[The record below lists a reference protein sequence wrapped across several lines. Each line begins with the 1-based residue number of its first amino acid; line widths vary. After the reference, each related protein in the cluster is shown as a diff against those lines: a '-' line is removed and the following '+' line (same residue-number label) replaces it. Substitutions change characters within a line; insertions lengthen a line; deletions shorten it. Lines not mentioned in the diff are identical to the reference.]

1 MSDDPPIGWHGY
13 RTDRPYQICT
23 YCVMDTADPA
33 IEFDASGRCQ
43 YCRHVDENVRG
54 KTWFPDGGAEDK
66 LNAMIEGVRAKGRG
80 KPYDLMI
87 GLSGGADSS
96 YLLYLTVTK
105 WNLRPLVVHVDTGWN
120 SEIAVGNIERL
131 VTTLGVDLHTEVCDW
146 ETMQDLQRAFIIAG
160 VYQQDIPQDNA
171 ILALQYK
178 VARQYGIK
186 TMFAGWNP
194 SNEAVPGPIDVSGH
208 LLFDARYIRE
218 IHKAHGRKPLDKY
231 QLVTPFDYYVYI
243 PFIYRLRTHYPLRF
257 MRFDTAKVREEL
269 GREVGW
275 RSYGAKHHESRWTR
289 FYQTYY
295 LNKYYGLDKRRMH
308 LSSEIVSGNITRDHA
323 LAVLATPPYDPK
335 TAALD
340 EDFVMKKLDM
350 GENEYRAALA
360 GTPRD
365 MDAYPNQ
372 KRMVMAMEQL
382 KKLLRVRIRS

>member
-1 MSDDPPIGWHGY
+1 MSGDPSVGWHGY
-13 RTDRPYQICT
+13 RTDRPYQVCT
-23 YCVMDTADPA
+23 YCVMDTSNPA
-33 IEFDASGRCQ
+33 IAFDANGRCQ
-43 YCRHVDENVRG
+43 YCRHVDEEMKG
-54 KTWFPDGGAEDK
+54 KTWFPEGAEDK
-66 LNAMIEGVRAKGRG
+66 LAAIVETVRAEGKG

-96 YLLYLTVTK
+96 YLLYLTVRK
-105 WNLRPLVVHVDTGWN
+105 WKLRPLVVHIDTGWN

-131 VTTLGVDLHTEVCDW
+131 IKTLGVDLHTEVCDW

-178 VARQYGIK
+178 VAKQYGIK

-194 SNEAVPGPIDVSGH
+194 SSEAVPGPINVPGH
-208 LLFDARYIRE
+208 QLIDSRYIRA

-231 QLVTPFDYYVYI
+231 PLLSFFDYYFRVPY
-243 PFIYRLRTHYPLRF
+243 IYRLRVHYPLRF
-257 MRFDTAKVREEL
+257 MRFDTARVREEL
-269 GREVGW
+269 TREVGW

-295 LNKYYGLDKRRMH
+295 LNRYYGLDKRRTH
-308 LSSEIVSGNITRDHA
+308 LSSEIVSGNITRDQA
-323 LAVLATPPYDPK
+323 LAVLAAPPYDPK
-335 TAALD
+335 SAALD

-360 GTPRD
+360 SAPRD

-372 KRMVMAMEQL
+372 KRLVLTLEWL
-382 KKLLRVRIRS
+382 KKISGIRIRS